1 MKYRALLTGNN
12 QTIIN
17 EFFTYMDFSF
27 ECITTSDRYDDIM
40 NHIKYLQPD
49 VFVYCLYK
57 ENPDDMKR
65 FINIESKIADRKI
78 PLVIIGD
85 APDCTQFTKLA
96 PFLEPLVLQK
106 PITSQNIADSIV
118 HMLDKKQHSRVSVV
132 KKEQSIKQKIHEDV
146 DGLLSQLKKPEEEAR
161 KKHILVVDD
170 DSRIL
175 RLLKDYL
182 AKRYDVATAI
192 NGKVALK
199 FLETKSTDLVLLDY
213 EMPTE
218 NGAAV
223 LEKLRN
229 SEKTKDLPVIFLT
242 GVTDSNKIRE
252 VLALKPQGYLLKP
265 IDMEK
270 LSSTIKGVLD

>member
-12 QTIIN
+12 KTIIN

-27 ECITTSDRYDDIM
+27 ECISTSDRYDDIM

-65 FINIESKIADRKI
+65 FINIESKISDRKI

-85 APDCTQFTKLA
+85 AVDCNQFLRMG

-106 PITSQNIADSIV
+106 PITSQSIADSIV
-118 HMLDKKQHSRVSVV
+118 AMLDKKQSSKVAAV
-132 KKEQSIKQKIHEDV
+132 KKAQQNLKEKIHEDV
-146 DGLLSQLKKPEEEAR
+146 DGLISQLKKPEEKS

-170 DSRIL
+170 DSRVL

-182 AKRYDVATAI
+182 TMRYDVATAI

-199 FLETKSTDLVLLDY
+199 FLETKTTDLVLLDY
-213 EMPTE
+213 EMPDE

-223 LEKLRN
+223 LEKLRAN
-229 SEKTKDLPVIFLT
+229 EKTTDLPVIFLT
-242 GVTDSNKIRE
+242 GVTDRDKIRE
-252 VLALKPQGYLLKP
+252 VLTLKPQGYLLKP

>member
-27 ECITTSDRYDDIM
+27 ECITTSERYDDIM

-49 VFVYCLYK
+49 VFIYCLYK

-85 APDCTQFTKLA
+85 APDCTRFTKLA

-118 HMLDKKQHSRVSVV
+118 HMLDKKQNSKVSAA

-146 DGLLSQLKKPEEEAR
+146 NELLSQLKKPEEEVR

-223 LEKLRN
+223 LEKLRS
-229 SEKTKDLPVIFLT
+229 SEKTKELPVIFLT